1 MRHLAEKAKVVKMRK
16 NPEIGEIRARMPRR
30 ARYAPAA
37 NAVLGHYGGGGG
49 GGKRGRR
56 TRDGLCERCASE

>member
-49 GGKRGRR
+49 RQEGEEDKGWFVREMR
-56 TRDGLCERCASE
+56 L